1 MTSNS
6 QDNSAEEPQ
15 PHEESPKQEA
25 KRISEARRL
34 RAAILYEVIRVEGEG
49 ELARSFS
56 ALWWSGLA
64 AGLSIGFSV
73 LSQALLAAN
82 LPDAEWKAIIEKMGY
97 SVGFIIVILA
107 RQQLFTENTLTAVL
121 PVISAW
127 KLYWLW
133 VMLRLWLIV
142 LAANLVGAF
151 IFALALAYLGML
163 PADVSFQVG
172 EISRHMMENSASEM
186 FVKGIAAGWLIAAL
200 VWMLPSA
207 ENIEFFLIGLMTYLI
222 ALGGFTHVIAGSV
235 EAFYL
240 WVLQE
245 TTSWDVFV
253 TFLLPT
259 LAGNV
264 VGGTVLFGL
273 LSYAQVRDEIS

>member
-1 MTSNS
+1 MAN
-6 QDNSAEEPQ
+6 AEKDEPQ
-15 PHEESPKQEA
+15 PHQDSQKGEA
-25 KRISEARRL
+25 KKISEARRL

-49 ELARSFS
+49 ELARSAS

-64 AGLSIGFSV
+64 AGLSIGLSV
-73 LSQALLAAN
+73 LSQALLATH
-82 LPDAEWKAIIEKMGY
+82 LPDASWKPIIERMGY
-97 SVGFIIVILA
+97 AVGFIVVIMA

-127 KLYWLW
+127 KLHWLM
-133 VMLRLWLIV
+133 VMLRLWFIV

-151 IFALALAYLGML
+151 IFAVSIAYMGML
-163 PADVSFQVG
+163 PAEVAAQVAV
-172 EISRHMMENSASEM
+172 ISEHLMANSATEM

-207 ENIEFFLIGLMTYLI
+207 ENAEFFLIGLMTYLI

-240 WVLQE
+240 WVMLE
-245 TTSWDVFV
+245 ASTVDVFFK
-253 TFLLPT
+253 FLLPT

>member
-1 MTSNS
+1 MAKKS
-6 QDNSAEEPQ
+6 QEDTAEEPQ
-15 PHEESPKQEA
+15 PHQESQKREA
-25 KRISEARRL
+25 KKISEARRL

-82 LPDAEWKAIIEKMGY
+82 LPDAEWKPLIEKTGY
-97 SVGFIIVILA
+97 AVGFIIVILA

-121 PVISAW
+121 PVIAAW

-133 VMLRLWLIV
+133 IMLRLWLIV
-142 LAANLVGAF
+142 LAANLVGAL
-151 IFALALAYLGML
+151 IFAVAIAYMGML
-163 PADVSFQVG
+163 PPEVSAQVV
-172 EISRHMMENSASEM
+172 EISEHMMANTPTEM

-222 ALGGFTHVIAGSV
+222 ALGGFTHCIAGSV

-240 WVLQE
+240 WVLQDAS
-245 TTSWDVFV
+245 TIDVFFK
-253 TFLLPT
+253 FLLPT
-259 LAGNV
+259 IAGNV

>member
-1 MTSNS
+1 MN
-6 QDNSAEEPQ
+6 QKSAKEPQ
-15 PHEESPKQEA
+15 PHDESPKQEA
-25 KRISEARRL
+25 KQISEARRL

-56 ALWWSGLA
+56 ALWWSALA

-121 PVISAW
+121 PVISAK

-151 IFALALAYLGML
+151 IFAVALAYLGML
-163 PADVSFQVG
+163 PTEVSFQVG
-172 EISRHMMENSASEM
+172 EISRHMMENSPSEM

-240 WVLQE
+240 WVLQAA
-245 TTSWDVFV
+245 TTSDVFLQ
-253 TFLLPT
+253 FLLPT